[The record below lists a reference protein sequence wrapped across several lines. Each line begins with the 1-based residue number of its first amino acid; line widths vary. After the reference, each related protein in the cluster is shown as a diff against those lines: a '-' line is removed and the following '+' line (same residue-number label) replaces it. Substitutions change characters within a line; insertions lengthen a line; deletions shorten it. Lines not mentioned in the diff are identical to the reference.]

1 MIIEVHGSGRPL
13 LVGVDGSKA
22 SYKAVWWAA
31 NYAKHSGL
39 DLDIIVAYSLPS
51 YAAVSFNAKYSG
63 LVDDNAAHSDAQ
75 EILSKA
81 KAIAVKQGLED
92 ETVKTMIVTGDPS
105 SVLVEL
111 SRNYDLIVIGNRG
124 KGGLAERLLGTTS
137 STLPAYAYCPVVVVP
152 FADDDGD
159 VVHLPSTISRV
170 AVGSDESKWGER
182 ALDIAA
188 DVAAGWDADLAV
200 VSAVS
205 LPRGDS
211 KTDEQRMI
219 EDLEEQ
225 QSVKIDKMKS
235 QWPGLNVESHV
246 IAGPACEALIEEDAD
261 LIVVGSRGRGG
272 LTGLLFGSV
281 SQDLIQ
287 HSYVPVYV
295 VPKKF
300 VDREEWKSEAYAD
313 VAEKPIDN
321 GDKAIMSNESGETIA
336 VETTVKPAVGEI
348 DEINKAIDPIFSEPI
363 DFDAELSASTPT
375 AVNRRK
381 DEQAD
386 SPQNNPSETHDN

>member
-1 MIIEVHGSGRPL
+1 MIVEAHGSGRPL

-39 DLDIIVAYSLPS
+39 ELDIIVAYSLPS
-51 YAAVSFNAKYSG
+51 YAAVSFDTKYSELG
-63 LVDDNAAHSDAQ
+63 DDNAAHADAQ

-81 KAIAVKQGLED
+81 KAIAIEQGLEE

-159 VVHLPSTISRV
+159 IVHLPSSISRV
-170 AVGSDESKWGER
+170 AVGSDDSRWGAR

-188 DVAAGWDADLAV
+188 DIAAGWNADLSV
-200 VSAVS
+200 VSVVS
-205 LPRGDS
+205 LPRGVS
-211 KTDEQRMI
+211 KTDEQHMI

-225 QSVKIDKMKS
+225 QSVKIGKMKD

-246 IAGPACEALIEEDAD
+246 IAGPACNALIEEDAD

-287 HSYVPVYV
+287 HSYAPVYV
-295 VPKKF
+295 VPRRF
-300 VDREEWKSEAYAD
+300 VEREEWKSDAYAD

-321 GDKAIMSNESGETIA
+321 GGKAIVSNESGKTIA
-336 VETTVKPAVGEI
+336 VETYVEPAVNKI
-348 DEINKAIDPIFSEPI
+348 DEINKAIDPVFSEPI

-381 DEQAD
+381 DEQSGA
-386 SPQNNPSETHDN
+386 SQNNETNDD

>member
-1 MIIEVHGSGRPL
+1 MTIEAHGSGRPL
-13 LVGVDGSKA
+13 LVGVDGSKP

-39 DLDIIVAYSLPS
+39 GLDIIVAYSLPS
-51 YAAVSFNAKYSG
+51 YAAVSFDSRYND
-63 LVDDNAAHSDAQ
+63 LDDSAAHSNAQ

-81 KAIAVKQGLED
+81 KAIAIEQGLED
-92 ETVKTMIVTGDPS
+92 KTVKTMIVTGDPS

-152 FADDDGD
+152 FTDDDGN
-159 VVHLPSTISRV
+159 VVHLSSTISRV
-170 AVGSDESKWGER
+170 AVGSDESRWGTR

-188 DVAAGWDADLAV
+188 DVAVGWSADLSV
-200 VSAVS
+200 VSAVTV
-205 LPRGDS
+205 PRG
-211 KTDEQRMI
+211 TDEHQML

-225 QSVKIDKMKS
+225 QASKIDKLKNR
-235 QWPGLNVESHV
+235 WPDLNIESHV
-246 IAGPACEALIEEDAD
+246 VAGSACIALMEENAD
-261 LIVVGSRGRGG
+261 LIIVGSRGRGG

-300 VDREEWKSEAYAD
+300 VDREEWKSDAMT
-313 VAEKPIDN
+313 VVTEKPIDS
-321 GDKAIMSNESGETIA
+321 GDKAIVNESGETIA
-336 VETTVKPAVGEI
+336 VETTVTPAVSKTVEI
-348 DEINKAIDPIFSEPI
+348 DKAIDPVPSESI
-363 DFDAELSASTPT
+363 NHDTGLSTSTPIT
-375 AVNRRK
+375 VKNSG
-381 DEQAD
+381 DEATVDDKPVD
-386 SPQNNPSETHDN
+386 SDSQLK

>member
-1 MIIEVHGSGRPL
+1 
-13 LVGVDGSKA
+13 
-22 SYKAVWWAA
+22 
-31 NYAKHSGL
+31 
-39 DLDIIVAYSLPS
+39 
-51 YAAVSFNAKYSG
+51 
-63 LVDDNAAHSDAQ
+63 
-75 EILSKA
+75 
-81 KAIAVKQGLED
+81 
-92 ETVKTMIVTGDPS
+92 
-105 SVLVEL
+105 
-111 SRNYDLIVIGNRG
+111 
-124 KGGLAERLLGTTS
+124 
-137 STLPAYAYCPVVVVP
+137 
-152 FADDDGD
+152 
-159 VVHLPSTISRV
+159 
-170 AVGSDESKWGER
+170 
-182 ALDIAA
+182 
-188 DVAAGWDADLAV
+188 
-200 VSAVS
+200 
-205 LPRGDS
+205 
-211 KTDEQRMI
+211 MI

-225 QSVKIDKMKS
+225 QSGKIDEIKS

-246 IAGPACEALIEEDAD
+246 IAGSACEALIEEDAD

-300 VDREEWKSEAYAD
+300 VDREEWKSDAYAD

-321 GDKAIMSNESGETIA
+321 GSTAIVSNESGKTIA

-348 DEINKAIDPIFSEPI
+348 DEIDKAIDPIFSEPI

-386 SPQNNPSETHDN
+386 TQQDNED